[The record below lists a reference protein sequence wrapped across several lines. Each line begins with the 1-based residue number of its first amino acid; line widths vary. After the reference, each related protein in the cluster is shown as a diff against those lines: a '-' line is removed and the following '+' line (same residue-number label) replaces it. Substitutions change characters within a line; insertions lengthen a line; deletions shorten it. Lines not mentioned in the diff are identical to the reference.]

1 MSELFAGKYL
11 LKERLGVG
19 GWPRSGLRSLAPP
32 GVLKTVVIKRILPH
46 LADDDNFITMFEDEA
61 PSGSAQ
67 PPTRRARRNRSV
79 WGRLVPCDEH
89 SRRRRP
95 APLTQR

>member
-19 GWPRSGLRSLAPP
+19 GMAEVWLAE
-32 GVLKTVVIKRILPH
+32 LKGPQGFSRQLVIKRILPH

-61 PSGSAQ
+61 RLAARLNHPHACGWLSRAA
-67 PPTRRARRNRSV
+67 RRASSSNIVMKLSSSAR
-79 WGRLVPCDEH
+79 
-89 SRRRRP
+89 
-95 APLTQR
+95 